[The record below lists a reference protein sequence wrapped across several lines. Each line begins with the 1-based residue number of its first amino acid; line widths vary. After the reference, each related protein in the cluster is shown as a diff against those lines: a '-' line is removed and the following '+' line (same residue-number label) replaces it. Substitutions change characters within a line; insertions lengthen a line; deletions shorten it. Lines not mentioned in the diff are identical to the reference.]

1 MRKSMI
7 YECKRMN
14 IMSAARARALTCVMG
29 LLLLAVPWTVVSA
42 AGDSEDDPSVAI
54 TISPEQDYYDVFEN
68 ESGLENVTVRFEAE
82 NIDDLENLS
91 GEWGLWA
98 ADYPGY
104 SLAGMSYS
112 HTEASSFNLSWFAG
126 WSNNTEYEIGVW
138 IYRIEGEGESLVKH
152 ELANDTISFTIGQEP
167 EPQPLVNLGLTCA
180 LDDDNVWDM
189 MLEDYGSYAPD
200 HPTAIG
206 ILECT
211 ILNPNGVPVTV
222 NFSMHQTGLPQGA
235 GFASG
240 FASGSVIQ
248 ENGAKPLFVTL
259 DCGEPSSCV
268 ISYPDVGKITIN
280 VEIYTPDLKNWSSN
294 STSFEIYYAVGENV
308 TVPAPVPGCMDEEA
322 TNYNVNATVDD
333 GSCTYPI
340 PVPPTCL
347 LCNFT
352 TDIPSNVSVNT
363 SATFSADAT
372 GTEGWDF
379 YGGESVYWNFNGT
392 ITQGSVVEH
401 TYTSMPEGGTTNVT
415 VCVKFIQGPESC
427 HTEIITV
434 NETLTGYVS
443 HSSQLQSV
451 TLVGGSGVYFS
462 ANALGGLAPYS
473 YDWQFGDGTSSTNES
488 LVHEY
493 SEPGVYNVSVV
504 ITDARAD
511 NITLSAKV
519 EILEFQKVVPEED
532 VDTGDAEETLGDV
545 EPLSVALA
553 GGGTLALILL
563 TGYNGR
569 KSRDK
574 MMLKAQHK
582 AQKKN
587 VADAD
592 SVWEDDFP

>member
-1 MRKSMI
+1 
-7 YECKRMN
+7 MN
-14 IMSAARARALTCVMG
+14 IMSAARARTLTCVMG

-91 GEWGLWA
+91 LEWGMWA

-112 HTEASSFNLSWFAG
+112 KTVYASFNLSFFEG

-138 IYRIEGEGESLVKH
+138 IYRVEGEGESLVKH
-152 ELANDTISFTIGQEP
+152 ELANDTISVTIGQEP

-206 ILECT
+206 ILECS
-211 ILNPNGVPVTV
+211 ISNPNGVPVTV

-235 GFASG
+235 GFATG

-259 DCGEPSSCV
+259 ECGEPSSCEV
-268 ISYPDVGKITIN
+268 TNGTITSQ
-280 VEIYTPDLKNWSSN
+280 VEIHSPDSKNWSSN
-294 STSFEIYYAVGENV
+294 STTFEIYYAVGENV
-308 TVPAPVPGCMDEEA
+308 TVPAPVSGCMDEEA

-379 YGGESVYWNFNGT
+379 YGGESIYWNFNGT

-511 NITLSAKV
+511 NISLGAKV

-532 VDTGDAEETLGDV
+532 VDTGDAEDTLGDV
-545 EPLSVALA
+545 QPMGVALA

-563 TGYNGR
+563 TGYSGR

-574 MMLKAQHK
+574 MMLKAKHK
-582 AQKKN
+582 AQKKYA
-587 VADAD
+587 ADAD

>member
-1 MRKSMI
+1 MTRKSMI
-7 YECKRMN
+7 YECERMN
-14 IMSAARARALTCVMG
+14 IMSAARARTLTCVMG

-42 AGDSEDDPSVAI
+42 GNSDDDPSVEI
-54 TISPEQDYYDVFEN
+54 TVSPEQDYYDVFDNKSEM
-68 ESGLENVTVRFEAE
+68 ENVTVRFEAE

-91 GEWGLWA
+91 MEWRLWT
-98 ADYPGY
+98 ADTPGY
-104 SLAGMSYS
+104 SLADMGYFRSLVV
-112 HTEASSFNLSWFAG
+112 SFNLSFFEG

-138 IYRIEGEGESLVKH
+138 IYRIEDKGGDSEKYH
-152 ELANDTISFTIGQEP
+152 ELDNDTISFTIGQEP

-200 HPTAIG
+200 HPTALG
-206 ILECT
+206 ILECS
-211 ILNPNGVPVTV
+211 ISNPNGVPVTV
-222 NFSMHQTGLPQGA
+222 NFSMHQTGLSQGA
-235 GFASG
+235 GFDSG

-248 ENGAKPLFVTL
+248 ENGTKPLFVTL
-259 DCGEPSSCV
+259 DCGEPSACEV
-268 ISYPDVGKITIN
+268 TNGTITSQ
-280 VEIYTPDLKNWSSN
+280 VEIHSADEKNWSSN
-294 STSFEIYYAVGENV
+294 STTFEIYYAVGENV
-308 TVPAPVPGCMDEEA
+308 TVPAPVPGCMDESA
-322 TNYNVNATVDD
+322 TNYNVNATIDD

-340 PVPPTCL
+340 PIPPTCL

-352 TDIPSNVSVNT
+352 TDIPGNVSVNT

-379 YGGESVYWNFNGT
+379 YGGESVYWNFSGK
-392 ITQGSVVEH
+392 ISQGSVVEH
-401 TYTSMPEGGTTNVT
+401 TYTSMPDGGTTNVT
-415 VCVKFIQGPESC
+415 VCVQFIQGPESC

-434 NETLTGYVS
+434 NETLTGYVT
-443 HSSQLQSV
+443 HSSQLQSMI
-451 TLVGGSGVYFS
+451 LEKGSGVYFS
-462 ANALGGLAPYS
+462 ANIIGGLAPYA
-473 YDWQFGDGTSSTNES
+473 YEWNFGDGTSSSNDS

-504 ITDARAD
+504 ITDARSD
-511 NITLSAKV
+511 QITLGAKV
-519 EILEFQKVVPEED
+519 EILEAQKVATEEE
-532 VDTGDAEETLGDV
+532 VDTGDVEENLGDV

-582 AQKKN
+582 AQKKYA
-587 VADAD
+587 ADAD
-592 SVWEDDFP
+592 AIWDDRNY